1 MIEICRRRKNYIRKL
16 SLNKCE
22 DKEEYNKTYHIICT
36 LSYNKCCEKWREDI
50 YSVKRYIYISKEEMH
65 RNAKIC

>member
-1 MIEICRRRKNYIRKL
+1 MIEIHRRRKNYIRKL

-36 LSYNKCCEKWREDI
+36 LSYNKCCEK
-50 YSVKRYIYISKEEMH
+50 
-65 RNAKIC
+65 